1 MDKIIELFSPVNL
14 FIAVATA
21 AVILEIKWKI
31 EKIKSK
37 RRRADNKYTAYEIID
52 SLEYKYPETL
62 SLDQIEGRLGIR
74 KEEIDGSGVY
84 INCIGEKYR
93 LKEIKEELN

>member
-1 MDKIIELFSPVNL
+1 MDKIIALFSPINL
-14 FIAVATA
+14 FV
-21 AVILEIKWKI
+21 AVIIAATILEVKWKI

-37 RRRADNKYTAYEIID
+37 KKRADNKYTAFEIID
-52 SLEYKYPETL
+52 NLEYKYPETL
-62 SLDQIEGRLGIR
+62 TLDQIEGRLGIR

-93 LKEIKEELN
+93 LTEIKEEN